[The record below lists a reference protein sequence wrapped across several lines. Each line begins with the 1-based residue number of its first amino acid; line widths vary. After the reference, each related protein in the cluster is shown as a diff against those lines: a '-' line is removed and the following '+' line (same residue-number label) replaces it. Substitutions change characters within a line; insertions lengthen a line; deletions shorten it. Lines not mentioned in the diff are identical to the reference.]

1 MYLLGIQ
8 KDHNSSVALFKNNK
22 LVYYN
27 QEERLSREKKK
38 GSFPF
43 LCINKILQK
52 IKKID
57 IVLLTGYDA
66 DSLDLIGTYLKKINL
81 INNIENQIFS
91 FFKSHHLIHAA
102 KSFYSSGFENAL
114 IFVVDGRGSEYNLSN
129 GELAYETTSVYFF
142 EKPNF
147 FKCLYKKL
155 FTNSFLTKEV
165 FVKLDVEHNIHYYE
179 KPISLDKDTKI
190 EIQNYNDIGHFYT
203 FVSEHFGFKNEEGK
217 LMGLSAYGN
226 YDEKFTNI
234 LNQEDFFINDIKNKN
249 HGKIVNVKKYQEF
262 NMHPQNKK
270 NILNFSFATQHK
282 FEIDYLKLLN
292 YFLKKYNFKNII
304 LTGGTALNVVN
315 NFKIKK
321 HLSNFNLFVEPMC
334 GDEGNSIGICQ
345 FYLKQLMPKIEFKKL
360 NTLFIGE
367 KYSLKNIDF
376 KNLNCKEVN
385 IDDVVDLLIQ
395 GHVVALYQGRAEAG
409 PRALGNRSLLMDPRI
424 YNGKKI
430 MNEIKKREYFRPF
443 ACSILKEKV
452 NEWFDMNGIEES
464 PFMSYA
470 VPVIPNKAKKIESVI
485 HIDNTC
491 RVQTVTMK
499 DNKILY
505 SLLNKF
511 YLKTNIPILMN
522 TSLNLAGEPLVETP
536 EDAKKS
542 FLNSS
547 LKYLYFPEINKLISK

>member
-22 LVYYN
+22 LLYYN
-27 QEERLSREKKK
+27 QEERLTREKKK
-38 GSFPF
+38 GNFPF
-43 LCINKILQK
+43 LCINKVLQK
-52 IKKID
+52 YKKID
-57 IVLLTGYDA
+57 KVLLTGYNG
-66 DSLDLIGTYLKKINL
+66 DSLNLIGEYLKKINL
-81 INNIENQIFS
+81 INNIEDQTFS

-129 GELAYETTSVYFF
+129 GELAYETSSVFFF

-155 FTNSFLTKEV
+155 FTNSPLTKGV
-165 FVKLDVEHNIHYYE
+165 FVKSNVEYNIHYHA
-179 KPISLDKDTKI
+179 KPISLDEDTDI
-190 EIQNYNDIGHFYT
+190 QIQNHNDIGHFYT
-203 FVSEHFGFKNEEGK
+203 FVSKYFGFENEEGK
-217 LMGLSAYGN
+217 LMGLSAYGKYN
-226 YDEKFTNI
+226 EKFTKI
-234 LNQEDFFINDIKNKN
+234 LNEEDFFINDIKNKN
-249 HGKIVNVKKYQEF
+249 HAQIVNIKKYQEF
-262 NMHPQNKK
+262 NINPQNEK
-270 NILNFSFATQHK
+270 NILNLSFATQYK
-282 FEIDYLKLLN
+282 FEIDYIKLLDP
-292 YFLKKYNFKNII
+292 FLKKLISKNII

-334 GDEGNSIGICQ
+334 GDEGNSIGVCQ

-360 NTLFIGE
+360 STLFIGE
-367 KYSLKNIDF
+367 KYHLKNIDF
-376 KNLNCKEVN
+376 KDLNCREVN
-385 IDDVVDLLIQ
+385 IDDVVDLLVQ

-424 YNGKKI
+424 SNGKEV
-430 MNEIKKREYFRPF
+430 MNVIKKREYFRPF

-452 NEWFDMNGIEES
+452 NEWFDMKGIEES

-470 VPVIPNKAKKIESVI
+470 VQTLPLKVQQIKSVI
-485 HIDNTC
+485 HLDNTC
-491 RVQTVTMK
+491 RIQTVTKK
-499 DNKILY
+499 DNKVLY

-511 YLKTNIPILMN
+511 YLKTNVPILMN
-522 TSLNLAGEPLVETP
+522 TSFNLAGEPLVETP
-536 EDAKKS
+536 QDAKKS